1 MKKREVKTIQKSNQ
15 KSINYSDT
23 NINTATQTLTN
34 KLNNKFQVM
43 DITYLRDTR
52 KKTRKD
58 TIRMECPQQL
68 YHKIC

>member
-1 MKKREVKTIQKSNQ
+1 MQNSNQ

-23 NINTATQTLTN
+23 NINAATQTVTN

-52 KKTRKD
+52 KKMRKD
-58 TIRMECPQQL
+58 TIRMECL
-68 YHKIC
+68 